1 MLMAGYGVE
10 YGLVK
15 QRLPKS
21 KRRSNLLKNE
31 RSMSLPGLG
40 ESSDAV
46 MARARHA
53 YGMPGNKLASH
64 VAALTRECPFPKLS
78 DVLEYCKV
86 NGVDEAELSAAV
98 FGDVQGEAAS
108 KACGDRK
115 PLRRTSLPSMP
126 ARRILA
132 QEERCSCHSVQT
144 FDEQLSGWSSLDFEE
159 GQLPA
164 EPVPNFNV
172 GIGTRFDAHSIVHDP
187 AGSERPLVRVKSG
200 QRSGN
205 RRNALVSLKLEK
217 IQQEGIR
224 KRGGSYFNININRGR
239 GGSRKC
245 LMGAEQLEG
254 KLR

>member
-108 KACGDRK
+108 QACGDRK

-159 GQLPA
+159 GQRGA
-164 EPVPNFNV
+164 EPVPTFNV
-172 GIGTRFDAHSIVHDP
+172 GIGTNFDAHSIVHGSV
-187 AGSERPLVRVKSG
+187 GSERPLFRGKSG

-205 RRNALVSLKLEK
+205 RRSALVSLNIEK
-217 IQQEGIR
+217 IEQEGIR
-224 KRGGSYFNININRGR
+224 KREGSYFNINRGR

-245 LMGAEQLEG
+245 LMGAEQLVG

>member
-1 MLMAGYGVE
+1 MA
-10 YGLVK
+10 
-15 QRLPKS
+15 
-21 KRRSNLLKNE
+21 
-31 RSMSLPGLG
+31 
-40 ESSDAV
+40 AF
-46 MARARHA
+46 
-53 YGMPGNKLASH
+53 
-64 VAALTRECPFPKLS
+64 TRECPL
-78 DVLEYCKV
+78 
-86 NGVDEAELSAAV
+86 V
-98 FGDVQGEAAS
+98 FSDVQGEAAS
-108 KACGDRK
+108 TACGDK
-115 PLRRTSLPSMP
+115 MPLRRTSLPSMP
-126 ARRILA
+126 ARRTLA
-132 QEERCSCHSVQT
+132 QQERCSCRLKT

-172 GIGTRFDAHSIVHDP
+172 GIGTSFDAHSIVHDP
-187 AGSERPLVRVKSG
+187 AGSEQPLVRVKSG

-245 LMGAEQLEG
+245 LMGAEQLVG